1 MRRILYA
8 LVYNVKRKVISFREI
23 WEGEKGS
30 LNSEIIMDGSTNII
44 LGILVVVGSFILL
57 IKLA

>member
-1 MRRILYA
+1 MRLILYA

-30 LNSEIIMDGSTNII
+30 LNSKIIMLGSTNII
-44 LGILVVVGSFILL
+44 LGIFILL
-57 IKLA
+57 IKLP